1 MFNND
6 NRNVLKVIKNGQE
19 VTVTLE
25 DENIL
30 KNDQQEQVVENNSIE
45 EETVVEENNDINDI
59 DPSRVLEIDDANV
72 KIVKKRGSIFDI
84 FKKKANYVVYEK
96 DDVVEMLNTESDFII
111 VDASTEEE
119 HNEGHLRG
127 SVNIPLEKFE
137 ELYKIHLEDKG
148 QRIFIY
154 SQNGTSSQ
162 RLSAELAVK
171 GYEKIV
177 DMGKMAD
184 YIGVL
189 EVVKNS

>member
-1 MFNND
+1 
-6 NRNVLKVIKNGQE
+6 
-19 VTVTLE
+19 
-25 DENIL
+25 
-30 KNDQQEQVVENNSIE
+30 
-45 EETVVEENNDINDI
+45 
-59 DPSRVLEIDDANV
+59 
-72 KIVKKRGSIFDI
+72 
-84 FKKKANYVVYEK
+84 
-96 DDVVEMLNTESDFII
+96 MLNTESDFII